1 MTTSQLE
8 LCVLSGGAGSRL
20 WPISREMMPKQFY
33 DLAGRGKPL
42 LIETL
47 DRLSSL
53 GRLSVL
59 TSERLV
65 YPTQGLLNRYGTKAE
80 VLGEPC
86 RRNTAAA
93 VAYFT
98 HRTLRCSASDT
109 VIGIFPSDHLIAKP
123 EIFSEVIRQAA
134 DVARQGFVV
143 TCGIRPTHASDAYG
157 YIELA
162 TKVQAGSA
170 VAQVKKFVEKPSITK
185 AEEFLATERFVWNAG
200 MFVFRADTMAKHFE
214 THMPLLW
221 KGLSALKADESN
233 LAEVF
238 EKLPSESLDYGIMEK
253 LTDIRCVVADMG
265 WSDIGSWE
273 EVAEHSPRVTTPIEI
288 EGGSNEYLPF
298 NVTPK
303 KAAFVGVSDIE
314 LVETGDALLVLRKG
328 AGQKLRDVVKRL
340 EKDAP
345 ALLVG
350 HTFEER
356 PWGRFEVLHDTDY
369 FKSKKITVWA
379 GQKLSY
385 QSHTKRA
392 EHWVV
397 VKGQAEV
404 TLNGEIHRLG
414 VGQHVH
420 IPLGAKHRIAN
431 PGPGEMEF
439 IEVQTGTYFGEDDIT
454 RYSDDYGRK

>member
-1 MTTSQLE
+1 MTTQKLE
-8 LCVLSGGAGSRL
+8 ICVLSGGAGSRL

-33 DLAGRGKPL
+33 DLAGRGRPL

-47 DRLSSL
+47 ERLSPL
-53 GRLSVL
+53 GHLSVL

-65 YPTQGLLNRYGTKAE
+65 YPTQGLLNRFNAKAQ
-80 VLGEPC
+80 VLGEPF

-98 HRTLRCSASDT
+98 HRTLRRASSDT
-109 VIGIFPSDHLIAKP
+109 VVGIFPSDHLIAKP
-123 EIFSEVIRQAA
+123 EAFCAAIRSAA
-134 DVARQGFVV
+134 VEASKGFVV

-157 YIELA
+157 YIELS
-162 TKVQAGSA
+162 GN
-170 VAQVKKFVEKPSITK
+170 QVKKFVEKPSITK
-185 AEEFLATERFVWNAG
+185 AEEFLATGRFVWNAG
-200 MFVFRADTMAKHFE
+200 MFVFRADTMAENFKR
-214 THMPLLW
+214 HMPKLW
-221 KGLSALKADESN
+221 EELSRLKDDESN

-238 EKLPSESLDYGIMEK
+238 EKLPSESIDYGIMEK
-253 LTDIRCVVADMG
+253 LSDIRCVVADMG

-273 EVAEHSPRVTTPIEI
+273 EVAEHSPSQTTPIEV
-288 EGGSNEYLPF
+288 EGRANTYLPF
-298 NVTPK
+298 NVMPK
-303 KAAFVGVSDIE
+303 KTAFVGVSDIE
-314 LVETGDALLVLRKG
+314 VVETGDALLILRKG
-328 AGQKLRDVVKRL
+328 AGQKLRDVVKKL
-340 EKDAP
+340 EATEP
-345 ALLVG
+345 QLLIG

-356 PWGRFEVLHDTDY
+356 PWGRFEVLHDTTY

-397 VKGQAEV
+397 VKGNAEV
-404 TLNGEIHRLG
+404 TLDDVVHRLK
-414 VGQHVH
+414 VGEHIH
-420 IPLGAKHRIAN
+420 IPLGAKHRMAN

-454 RYSDDYGRK
+454 RYSDEYGRK